1 MIAGHLQEKYGFFYI
16 VLSYRDENGKRH
28 TPWFPT
34 KLPVKGNKKRA
45 EALLLEQ
52 LCAGAQRFFDGSDAY
67 PGRDQL
73 DEAQFHR
80 FFVRLYP
87 ELKRQ
92 MPHAVCKEFSD

>member
-1 MIAGHLQEKYGFFYI
+1 MEHSIYGWIEAYARGLCDTDSFTGEI
-16 VLSYRDENGKRH
+16 TALCCRGPAMEGVSE
-28 TPWFPT
+28 
-34 KLPVKGNKKRA
+34 A

-80 FFVRLYP
+80 FFCPFISGVEKTDAPCGLQR
-87 ELKRQ
+87 
-92 MPHAVCKEFSD
+92 VF

>member
-1 MIAGHLQEKYGFFYI
+1 MPAGCAIRIPSLG
-16 VLSYRDENGKRH
+16 
-28 TPWFPT
+28 
-34 KLPVKGNKKRA
+34 KLPHCVAAAMEGVSEA

>member
-1 MIAGHLQEKYGFFYI
+1 MEHSIYGWIEAYARGLCDTDSFTGEITALCCRGPAWRGFP
-16 VLSYRDENGKRH
+16 KR
-28 TPWFPT
+28 
-34 KLPVKGNKKRA
+34 KRCCWNNCV
-45 EALLLEQ
+45 Q
-52 LCAGAQRFFDGSDAY
+52 VRQRFFDGSDAY

>member
-1 MIAGHLQEKYGFFYI
+1 MEHSIYGWIEAYARGLCDPDSFTGEI
-16 VLSYRDENGKRH
+16 TALCCRGPAMEGVSE
-28 TPWFPT
+28 
-34 KLPVKGNKKRA
+34 A